1 MAQSITSDLG
11 RVRLPG
17 LQPDRVYRVS
27 RTATPGF
34 ESRTA
39 PWWVDGG
46 HVEMNGA
53 ALAAVGVQV
62 PAQWPES
69 AILLDVK
76 AVDS

>member
-1 MAQSITSDLG
+1 
-11 RVRLPG
+11 
-17 LQPDRVYRVS
+17 
-27 RTATPGF
+27 
-34 ESRTA
+34 

-46 HVEMNGA
+46 QVELNGA

-76 AVDS
+76 AIDS